1 MHGTPHI
8 VSDVMT
14 HTVAAVGRRA
24 TFKEIV
30 RLMQDWKVGAL
41 PVLEGEGRVV
51 GVVSEAD
58 LLPKEEF
65 RDSDPD
71 RDTQLRRLSDLAKA
85 GAVTAEELM
94 TSPAL
99 TVRPD
104 ATLARAARTMAHSKV
119 KRLPVVNEL
128 GMLEG
133 IVSRSDLLKVFL
145 RGDEEIAEEVRRE
158 VVSYLFPAPAS
169 AIRVDVHDG
178 VVNLAGRVRD
188 RSLVPVAAR
197 LARAVEGVVD
207 VDFELERR
215 EDSGGSIPVR
225 GTGTRPSDQPGRSPG
240 TRAVGP

>member
-1 MHGTPHI
+1 MLGNPHI

-24 TFKEIV
+24 SFVEIV
-30 RLMQDWKVGAL
+30 RLMQDWKVSAL

-71 RDTQLRRLSDLAKA
+71 RYTQLRRLSDLAKA

-99 TVRPD
+99 TTRPD
-104 ATLARAARTMAHSKV
+104 ATLAQAARTMARAKV

-133 IVSRSDLLKVFL
+133 IVSRADLLKVFL
-145 RGDEEIAEEVRRE
+145 REDDEIAEEVRRE
-158 VVSYLFPAPAS
+158 VVAHLFPMSSA
-169 AIRVDVHDG
+169 AIRVEVHDG
-178 VVNLAGRVRD
+178 TVNLAGRVRD
-188 RSLVPVAAR
+188 TSLIPVAAR
-197 LARAVEGVVD
+197 LIRAVEGVVD
-207 VDFELERR
+207 VDFALESPITAG
-215 EDSGGSIPVR
+215 ESAAW
-225 GTGTRPSDQPGRSPG
+225 GR
-240 TRAVGP
+240 